1 MIIFVVVVVVV
12 VVLFAR
18 VTMQRKKELMCEL
31 KKKIH
36 ESLFVSLFI
45 VVLQEQRV
53 YTSRAILFY
62 SILRAVL
69 HIRIANQ
76 VGEDSYCR
84 GGIVHI
90 RGVCSCE
97 RLVQPES
104 STALWRF
111 RVSTSNSL
119 GGLSWPQSNTHMPVS
134 YTHLTLPTILRV

>member
-1 MIIFVVVVVVV
+1 MKQRTGMIIFVVVVVVV

-90 RGVCSCE
+90 RFGCSRE
-97 RLVQPES
+97 RGI
-104 STALWRF
+104 R
-111 RVSTSNSL
+111 SNSPKAL
-119 GGLSWPQSNTHMPVS
+119 
-134 YTHLTLPTILRV
+134 

>member
-1 MIIFVVVVVVV
+1 MKQRTGMIIFVVVVVVV

-62 SILRAVL
+62 SGTRSSPYSYRQLRGRGQL
-69 HIRIANQ
+69 LSRR
-76 VGEDSYCR
+76 YC
-84 GGIVHI
+84 
-90 RGVCSCE
+90 
-97 RLVQPES
+97 
-104 STALWRF
+104 
-111 RVSTSNSL
+111 
-119 GGLSWPQSNTHMPVS
+119 THS
-134 YTHLTLPTILRV
+134 GCLFL